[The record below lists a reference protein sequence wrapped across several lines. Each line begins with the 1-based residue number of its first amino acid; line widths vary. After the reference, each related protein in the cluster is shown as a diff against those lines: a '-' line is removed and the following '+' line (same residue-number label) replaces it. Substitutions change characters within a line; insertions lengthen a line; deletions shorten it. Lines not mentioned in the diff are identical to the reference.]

1 MRYRIALIVAAL
13 LTAIA
18 VPLAMPSAE
27 AATYPLH
34 FTKIYYNS
42 PGTDDGSNSSL
53 NKEYVT
59 IKNSSSVSRS
69 LTGYKVL
76 DKANHRYTFGT
87 FTLGAGKSVRIHTG
101 KGTNTSTDRYWG
113 RSAYVW
119 NNTGY
124 KAYLS
129 NADFVLRDTCEW
141 GSSGPG
147 YIFC

>member
-1 MRYRIALIVAAL
+1 MRYRAALILVALAAAL
-13 LTAIA
+13 ALPLTS
-18 VPLAMPSAE
+18 SAQ

-34 FTKIYYNS
+34 FTLIYYNS
-42 PGTDDGSNSSL
+42 PGTDDGSNASL

-59 IKNSSSVSRS
+59 IKNSSSVARS

-113 RSAYVW
+113 REWYVW
-119 NNTGY
+119 NNTGD
-124 KAYLS
+124 KAYLR
-129 NADFVLRDTCEW
+129 NASFVLRDSCAW
-141 GSSGPG
+141 GSGGPG
-147 YIFC
+147 YIYC